1 MSEETIAS
9 AQGNASALV
18 NVIASAPPEQ
28 CPFVRVL
35 TPDMELLHFI
45 NNDNVM
51 EHAEEMAE
59 AIAELESAQRRLPQM
74 NSAQL
79 RRRGGAIRGSIAR
92 NQQRI
97 VELENEI
104 LAEINEAQNEYR
116 MLAHSLCE
124 KREEYLTARA
134 VVGNAPITTG
144 NQRRLSRAGVDNSRP
159 NLSRSDMHT
168 ILEFERIHGS
178 YKLLES
184 GFAHV
189 TTEEQISRI
198 LWAIGRELLIE
209 VVTLGLAK
217 YVRAVRTAASALDRA
232 ADALRA
238 AGKAVVV
245 SRYDALPPGVK
256 MRLNNLYRRRRPDND
271 FDAPDNGTTNTGAAR
286 QADEAAQVCRFCP

>member
-1 MSEETIAS
+1 MSEDTVAS

-18 NVIASAPPEQ
+18 NVIASAPPDQ

-45 NNDNVM
+45 NNDDVM

-59 AIAELESAQRRLPQM
+59 ELAALESATSRLATMGERHRHRSSLITSIPRRQ
-74 NSAQL
+74 A
-79 RRRGGAIRGSIAR
+79 
-92 NQQRI
+92 RI

-104 LAEINEAQNEYR
+104 LAEIDEAQNEYR

-134 VVGNAPITTG
+134 AVGNAPITTG
-144 NQRRLSRAGVDNSRP
+144 NQRRLSRTGVDNSRP
-159 NLSRSDMHT
+159 DLSRGNMQT
-168 ILEFERIHGS
+168 ILEFERIHGN

-198 LWAIGRELLIE
+198 LWAIGREILIE

-245 SRYDALPPGVK
+245 SRYHALPPGVK
-256 MRLNNLYRRRRPDND
+256 ARLNNLYRRRRPDND
-271 FDAPDNGTTNTGAAR
+271 FEAPNNGTTNTGTAR
-286 QADEAAQVCRFCP
+286 QADEAAQVCRIC